1 MNKLFYKTTLFVLLI
16 FLVFPLSSAM
26 AESRHLVVVDP
37 AHGGRD
43 KGVKLSKKFHEK
55 DITLAIAELLKED
68 LERSK
73 NIRVLLTRSA
83 DKDVSISDRGKI
95 AKRPDTDLLISLH
108 VNAGFGK
115 NSSGFEV
122 YYTGFKSPPTGKS
135 ASKEILKDMVAT
147 KYLNESIRF
156 ARIVQKNME
165 KIFRRKDR
173 GLRSAPILVLEGL
186 TIPAIVLEIGFATN
200 IKDRKILMDK
210 DTQESV
216 AKALAKSIREFF

>member
-1 MNKLFYKTTLFVLLI
+1 MNKLFCKTTLFVLLI

-95 AKRPDTDLLISLH
+95 VKRPDTDLFISLH
-108 VNAGFGK
+108 VNAGFGR